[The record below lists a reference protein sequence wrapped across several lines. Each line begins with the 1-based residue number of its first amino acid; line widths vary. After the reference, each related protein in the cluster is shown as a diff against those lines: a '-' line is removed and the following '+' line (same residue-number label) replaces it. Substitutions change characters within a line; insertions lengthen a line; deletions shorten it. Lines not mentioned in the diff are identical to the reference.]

1 MRCDGISMMQ
11 AQVAINSSYAALV
24 LGVCVIVGFATGLDP
39 QVRPVA
45 LLFQCCPFVAGY
57 FLYHAMSVGPY
68 ASHAA
73 SYDYRLAVQSQDC
86 IYATACR

>member
-1 MRCDGISMMQ
+1 MMQ

-45 LLFQCCPFVAGY
+45 HYSNVA
-57 FLYHAMSVGPY
+57 
-68 ASHAA
+68 
-73 SYDYRLAVQSQDC
+73 RL
-86 IYATACR
+86 

>member
-1 MRCDGISMMQ
+1 MIH

-45 LLFQCCPFVAGY
+45 AFRNVARCYLASAYNMQC
-57 FLYHAMSVGPY
+57 L
-68 ASHAA
+68 
-73 SYDYRLAVQSQDC
+73 
-86 IYATACR
+86 